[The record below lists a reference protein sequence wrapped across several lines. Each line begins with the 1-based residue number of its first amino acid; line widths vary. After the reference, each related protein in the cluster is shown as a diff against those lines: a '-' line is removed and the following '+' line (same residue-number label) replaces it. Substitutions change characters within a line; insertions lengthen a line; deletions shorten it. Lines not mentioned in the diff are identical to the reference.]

1 MSTKT
6 INNPEF
12 RIHPVTL
19 RFLGGQEDAFQE
31 DYIQKSLVQIRISL
45 ALGLILYPLFGIL
58 DYLLIPNVKEKIW
71 FIRFVIVC
79 PYLLLL
85 FLFTFTRSFKRISQ
99 PLLILT
105 TLVMGFGIIAMTVI
119 GYPPGSYFY
128 YAGLILVLMWT
139 YTSAGL
145 RFLNATFAGWAL
157 VVGYEILAI
166 GFEGTPFSVLINNN
180 FFFLSA
186 NIIGMLACYLIEFYK
201 RRDFCQRRWLEEER
215 QKSEV
220 LLLKLHHELALA
232 SDVQKSLLPPPTL
245 NWQGGE
251 LMCFSQPSIEIGGD
265 FYSYH
270 AFEDG
275 RFALALGDVAG
286 HGIPAALFMATCLSL
301 YSASLSQ
308 RLNPGERLAR
318 LDDELEPYTERNHQN
333 CAFCYLEINRGVLFI
348 ANAGGIPP
356 YIHKASGIVER
367 LKVCGIPLG
376 HGLGKYYGYQS
387 KQYELCAG
395 DSVILVS
402 DGVVEAIGKSG
413 EMFGFERLRQTIAA
427 GPNGTPR
434 AMLDHLVREVNVF
447 SDEGAIQDDITIA
460 ILRPKLEK
468 SKESEGMV

>member
-1 MSTKT
+1 MRA
-6 INNPEF
+6 INDPEF
-12 RIHPVTL
+12 RVHPLTL
-19 RFLGGQEDAFQE
+19 RFPGDQEDAFRE
-31 DYIQKSLVQIRISL
+31 DFIQKSMSQVRISL

-58 DYLLIPNVKEKIW
+58 DYLLIPNVKEAIW
-71 FIRFVIVC
+71 FIRYLIVC

-85 FLFTFTRSFKRISQ
+85 LFFTHIHYFKRISQ
-99 PLLILT
+99 PLLVLT
-105 TLVMGFGIIAMTVI
+105 VLVMGFGIIAMTVI
-119 GYPPGSYFY
+119 AYPPGSYFY

-139 YTSAGL
+139 YTIAAL
-145 RFLNATFAGWAL
+145 RFLYATLAGWAL
-157 VVGYEILAI
+157 VFVYEIVAI
-166 GFEGTPFSVLINNN
+166 GFEGTPFSVLISNN

-201 RRDFCQRRWLEEER
+201 RKDFCQRRWLEEER
-215 QKSEV
+215 QKSEG
-220 LLLKLHHELALA
+220 LLFKLHNELALA
-232 SDVQKSLLPPPTL
+232 SDVQKSLLPPPML

-251 LMCFSQPSIEIGGD
+251 VICYIKPSLEIGGD

-270 AFEDG
+270 NFEDG

-318 LDDELEPYTERNHQN
+318 LDDELEPYTDRSHQN
-333 CAFCYLEINRGVLFI
+333 CAFCYLELERGVLHI

-356 YIHKASGIVER
+356 YIHKASGAVER
-367 LKVCGIPLG
+367 LKACGIPLG
-376 HGLGKYYGYQS
+376 HGLGKYYGY
-387 KQYELCAG
+387 KGIQYKLGAG